1 TETKSSLEKNYDLT
15 TNDFIECLKEAER
28 STIQLQDKIELV
40 KKEKEQ
46 LLKDLIDVDE
56 QIMAWERKIELAKEM
71 KQAVDS
77 DAGQGEIKEM
87 KFEIHRMTV
96 RYDDLR
102 NQQEK
107 LIRQMEAAVL
117 RRDTIMT
124 RGELTQK
131 NPQIVTQG
139 KLQREI
145 AEIAKKIK
153 STGQDTSRIES
164 EIRLLK
170 DKQQQL
176 TNILEDKQ
184 HVLKNLH
191 ESDEAKNMQLEEL
204 SRKKQE
210 NMEELL
216 MKQRRVKYYDQLKH
230 GKYTLLA
237 KQDTQNEQETMKQ
250 LDRLRSLGTI
260 VNKLSEEYPNLQ
272 PIIRKVESSI
282 QVRLNQEEEDSE
294 KK

>member
-1 TETKSSLEKNYDLT
+1 M
-15 TNDFIECLKEAER
+15 
-28 STIQLQDKIELV
+28 V

-56 QIMAWERKIELAKEM
+56 QIMGWERKIELAKEM

-77 DAGQGEIKEM
+77 EAGQGEIREM
-87 KFEIHRMTV
+87 KFEIHRMSV

-153 STGQDTSRIES
+153 ATGQDTSRIEG

-176 TNILEDKQ
+176 TSILEDKQ
-184 HVLKNLH
+184 QVLKSLH
-191 ESDEAKNMQLEEL
+191 ESDESKNMQLEEL

-216 MKQRRVKYYDQLKH
+216 MKQRKVKYYDQLKH

-237 KQDTQNEQETMKQ
+237 KQETQNEQETMKQ

-260 VNKLSEEYPNLQ
+260 VTKLSEEYPNLQ
-272 PIIRKVESSI
+272 PIMRKVESSI
-282 QVRLNQEEEDSE
+282 QVRLNQEEEDFE

>member
-1 TETKSSLEKNYDLT
+1 M
-15 TNDFIECLKEAER
+15 
-28 STIQLQDKIELV
+28 
-40 KKEKEQ
+40 
-46 LLKDLIDVDE
+46 IDVDE